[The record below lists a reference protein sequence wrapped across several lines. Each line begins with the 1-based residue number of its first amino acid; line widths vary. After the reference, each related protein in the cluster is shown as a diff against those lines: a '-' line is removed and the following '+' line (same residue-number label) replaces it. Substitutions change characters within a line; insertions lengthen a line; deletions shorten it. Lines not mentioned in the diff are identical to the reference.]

1 MAEFTVQGRPA
12 EQPEDRDEFAELYGG
27 DVGYVV
33 RREVEV
39 AGVSRGDT
47 SPVLLSGDD
56 DDVVE
61 VADTDGVVSF
71 YRAATLAE
79 QARKAN
85 RDTKRGATTSGPL
98 DVTPFLGERSR
109 DGGSRVASVRRSKI
123 TLPPGVVEALGV
135 LDSEIGPVLTRSGV
149 LGGAGVIAGRLS
161 GFVLEPAAKKAV
173 ETITNWID
181 APVSEDA
188 DETVWQRK
196 PKPRGVY
203 TVGKNLRLEKDGR
216 RTTPFPEEK
225 KPYLVLLHGTFSHTE
240 AAFGKMRGTREWER
254 IVDRYE
260 DRVLAF
266 EHATLGKTPAQN
278 ALDAVKIL
286 PDAPLHLVSHSR
298 GGLVGEVLSYLARHE
313 PCFDA
318 YANVP
323 EHPDHEALRKL
334 RDNLAGRRLR
344 VERFVRVAC
353 PAMGTTLASGR
364 IDRWASFLFNVFN
377 LVPVLRDTGMVALI
391 KKFLLTMLEQR
402 TDPRVMPGLEAQMP
416 ESPFLRMLLAAPPL
430 ADGLG
435 SIAGDVQG
443 RGVLSR
449 LMVQGADLFYGE
461 NHDFV
466 VPTSSMSGGVTRE
479 TSQRAFFQGPAVN
492 HGGYFANEDS
502 RQALENWLAGNTAQ
516 GFETSPPPQ
525 WPVKRGGTTEVTG
538 QVLVVPD
545 LFGTTLKRENQLVWP
560 NLTQL
565 VSRGPKKALVDDEA
579 EPGELVDGYSRL
591 STALAGQ
598 HNVTPWKFDWRRQ
611 LDDLATDLAEQL
623 RTGTPHVVA
632 HGAGCLV
639 LLAALAKDDVR
650 SKWNRAGGR
659 AVLLGPP
666 LEGSWLVK
674 ARLEGKDEFT
684 AALALLDHTANATE
698 VAGWLG
704 KWPILE
710 DLLPDE
716 DADKSEAADKRR
728 ERRKRLI
735 SAGWTGISAVYGS
748 AEQTVCGPNSDGG
761 YDVSPNGDGFAPR
774 PSDRLNGPD
783 TWYALV
789 PHADLPSD
797 PDTVSA
803 VLDLLA
809 GRPPSKLLTAPTD
822 KPGASG
828 PLTDPRGLLV
838 LPTAD
843 ELVRLAWGG
852 GRSATR
858 RRVLKVGVVHGD
870 LRWEEG
876 AVLVGHQDGT
886 PISGAEKALDAHLK
900 GALERRAAFR
910 QYPGRLGTCEVFGS
924 AGGPAGMVIGLG
936 DAGDLTPGAL
946 TAGVTQAVLRLAAV
960 QEDQTAEG
968 ESPAPLSISAV
979 LVGTALVPPMP
990 VENSLTSIVSGVRQA
1005 NRRLDDL
1012 RSRVVIDELRIVE
1025 MYEERAIQATKAAV
1039 RLAQTLDVK
1048 GGEVVVERRMLTGFD
1063 GKPGAPS
1070 AYREGIW
1077 RTVRIVAEDSGG
1089 DAQRL
1094 GALSFTS
1101 IGRSARAEQR
1111 VNTAQRKLLDAL
1123 VSEAIADHQPDEQLY
1138 NTLYELLVPNSL
1150 KGQGYGSENL
1160 LLVID
1165 EEAGAL
1171 PLEMLAN
1178 RSHDLDVQPLAV
1190 EVGVIRRLETRTF
1203 AETTRPSSGHAALVI
1218 GDPAGTGMPE
1228 LPAARDEAKKVASL
1242 LRTRGYEVTS
1252 IIAGVDD
1259 DDDVVPILNALFR
1272 HEYRIV
1278 HIAGHGHFDA
1288 KDPSRSGVVIGKDVY
1303 LGALEIAK
1311 MRTTPDVVFLNCCH
1325 LGAMQLPYRGT
1336 PRADRLASSI
1346 SRQLIENGVRAVIAA
1361 GWAVEDKAAHRF
1373 ATTIYDELLGGGEL
1387 GVATLNARKAVWEHH
1402 RSTNTWGAYQ
1412 VYGPPAFRL
1421 DPAAGGTAQRE
1432 ELVAPRE
1439 LADELAALKR
1449 RAEDAPDVLATA
1461 LAKELEALLEATP
1474 KEWLRG
1480 HELSAVGDVWAL
1492 LARYEEAVEYYEKAQ
1507 NDWDASSSVRSFEQL
1522 LNVRAKWAVE
1532 RIRRP
1537 DDPGPEASKLLTD
1550 AAESADLLLKLGE
1563 TPERYSLKASVARRR
1578 ALCACDPGE
1587 LTSALADARDNY
1599 QRAVD
1604 LYRERHG
1611 SIYFYPALNA
1621 VVLGWLAHQRDET
1634 QPFDAD
1640 DARKLIAGS
1649 TAAARAVRRPDFWSR
1664 VTLADAKLAEA
1675 LVSGELDEDAVA
1687 EEYFRAFAQ
1696 SSLRDRAA
1704 VIGHIDLAV
1713 CALTPLAA
1721 AQETAD
1727 ALGRLQKRLTAWSP
1741 Q

>member
-1 MAEFTVQGRPA
+1 MPMAEFTVQGRPA
-12 EQPEDRDEFAELYGG
+12 EEPAGRDEFAELYGG

-33 RREVEV
+33 RREVDV

-47 SPVLLSGDD
+47 GPVLLSGDD

-71 YRAATLAE
+71 YRAATLVDK
-79 QARKAN
+79 AR
-85 RDTKRGATTSGPL
+85 RGATRGAVPGPL

-123 TLPPGVVEALGV
+123 TLPPGVTKALSD
-135 LDSEIGPVLTRSGV
+135 LDAEIGPVLTRSGV

-161 GFVLEPAAKKAV
+161 GFVLTSAAKKAV
-173 ETITNWID
+173 ETITNWVD
-181 APVSEDA
+181 APVA
-188 DETVWQRK
+188 DEAEESVRRRK
-196 PKPRGVY
+196 PKIRGVY
-203 TVGKNLRLEKDGR
+203 TVDEKLLLEKEGR
-216 RTTPFPEEK
+216 HTAPLPNSE

-240 AAFGKMRGTREWER
+240 AAFGKLRGTSEWAR

-260 DRVLAF
+260 GRVLAF

-278 ALDAVKIL
+278 ALDAVEVL

-298 GGLVGEVLSYLARHE
+298 GGLVGEVLSYAARHE
-313 PCFDA
+313 PSFAA
-318 YANVP
+318 YAGVP
-323 EHPDHEALRKL
+323 DHPDHQALRDL
-334 RDNLAGRRLR
+334 RDNLRGRGLR

-377 LVPVLRDTGMVALI
+377 LVPVLRDTGIAALI

-443 RGVLSR
+443 RGVLNR
-449 LMVQGADLFYGE
+449 LLVQGADLFYGE

-466 VPTSSMSGGVTRE
+466 VPTSSMSGGVSRE
-479 TSQRAFFQGPAVN
+479 ASQRAFFQGPSVN

-502 RQALENWLAGNTAQ
+502 RQALENWLAGNGAQ
-516 GFETSPPPQ
+516 GFETPPPPQ
-525 WPVKRGGTTEVTG
+525 WPVKRGGTTEITG
-538 QVLVVPD
+538 QVLLVPD
-545 LFGTTLKRENQLVWP
+545 LFGSTLARGDQLVWP
-560 NLTQL
+560 NLAEL
-565 VSRGPKKALVDDEA
+565 VGHGPEEVLTDGEA
-579 EPGELVDGYSRL
+579 KPGGLVDGYSVL
-591 STALAGQ
+591 SSALAGQ
-598 HNVTPWKFDWRRQ
+598 HNVTPWQFDWRRE
-611 LDDLATDLAEQL
+611 LDELAADLAEKL
-623 RTGTPHVVA
+623 RDGTPHVVA

-639 LLAALAKDDVR
+639 LLAALSSEPLR
-650 SKWNRAGGR
+650 SEWNRAGGR

-684 AALALLDHTANATE
+684 AALALLDHTADATR
-698 VAGWLG
+698 VAEWLED
-704 KWPILE
+704 WPILK
-710 DLLPDE
+710 DLLPE
-716 DADKSEAADKRR
+716 EGA

-735 SAGWTGISAVYGS
+735 PPSWTGISAVYGS
-748 AEQTVCGPNSDGG
+748 AEQTVCGTNSDGG
-761 YDVSPNGDGFAPR
+761 YDVSPNGDGFAPC
-774 PSDRLNGPD
+774 PSDRLDGPAR
-783 TWYALV
+783 WYALV

-809 GRPPSKLLTAPTD
+809 GRPPSKLLTAPTA

-838 LPTAD
+838 LPTAE

-924 AGGPAGMVIGLG
+924 SGGPAAMVIGLG

-946 TAGVTQAVLRLAAV
+946 TAGVTQAVLRLAAI
-960 QEDQTAEG
+960 QEDRTPEG

-1123 VSEAIADHQPDEQLY
+1123 VAEAIADHQPDEQLY

-1171 PLEMLAN
+1171 PLEMLAS

-1218 GDPAGTGMPE
+1218 GDPAGTGMPA
-1228 LPAARDEAKKVASL
+1228 LPAARDEAKKVANL
-1242 LRTRGYEVTS
+1242 LRTKGYEVTS

-1288 KDPSRSGVVIGKDVY
+1288 KDPSRSGVIIGKDVY

-1325 LGAMQLPYRGT
+1325 LGAMQLPDQGT

-1346 SRQLIENGVRAVIAA
+1346 SRQLIENGVRSVIAA
-1361 GWAVEDKAAHRF
+1361 GWAVEDEAAHRF
-1373 ATTIYDELLGGGEL
+1373 ATTIYDELLDGGEL
-1387 GVATLNARKAVWEHH
+1387 GIASLNARKAVWEHH

-1421 DPAAGGTAQRE
+1421 DPAVGGAAQRE

-1449 RAEDAPDVLATA
+1449 RAEDAPDVVATA
-1461 LAKELEALLEATP
+1461 LAKELETLLESTP
-1474 KEWLRG
+1474 TEWLRG

-1492 LARYEEAVEYYEKAQ
+1492 LARYDKAVSCYEKAQ
-1507 NDWDASSSVRSFEQL
+1507 DDWDASGSVRSFEQL

-1537 DDPGPEASKLLTD
+1537 DDPGPV
-1550 AAESADLLLKLGE
+1550 AAELLDRAGKSADLLLQLGE
-1563 TPERYSLKASVARRR
+1563 TPERYSLKASVERRR
-1578 ALCACDPGE
+1578 ALCEACDPGK

-1604 LYRERHG
+1604 LHRERHG
-1611 SIYFYPALNA
+1611 SINFYPALNV
-1621 VVLGWLAHQRDET
+1621 VVLGWLAHQRDDT
-1634 QPFDAD
+1634 QPFAEE

-1649 TAAARAVRRPDFWSR
+1649 IAAARAERRPDFWSR
-1664 VTLADAKLAEA
+1664 VTPADAKLAEA
-1675 LVSGELDEDAVA
+1675 LISGELVKNEDAVV

-1696 SSLRDRAA
+1696 SSLRARAA
-1704 VIGHIDLAV
+1704 VIEHIDLAV

-1721 AQETAD
+1721 AKETVD
-1727 ALGRLQKRLTAWSP
+1727 ALGRLQKRLEAWSP

>member
-1 MAEFTVQGRPA
+1 MPMAEFTVQGRPA
-12 EQPEDRDEFAELYGG
+12 EEPAGRDEFAELYGG

-39 AGVSRGDT
+39 AGVSRGDA

-61 VADTDGVVSF
+61 VADTDGVASF

-85 RDTKRGATTSGPL
+85 RDTKRGTATSGPL

-173 ETITNWID
+173 ETITAWID
-181 APVSEDA
+181 APVADDA
-188 DETVWQRK
+188 DETVRRRK
-196 PKPRGVY
+196 PKVPGVY
-203 TVGKNLRLEKDGR
+203 TVDGKLLLEKEGRKPLPDG
-216 RTTPFPEEK
+216 E

-240 AAFGKMRGTREWER
+240 AAFGKLRGTREWER

-260 DRVLAF
+260 GRVLAF
-266 EHATLGKTPAQN
+266 EHPTLGKTPAQN
-278 ALDAVKIL
+278 ALDAVKDL

-298 GGLVGEVLSYLARHE
+298 GGLVGEVLSYMARHE
-313 PCFDA
+313 PVFAA

-323 EHPDHEALRKL
+323 DHPDHQALRDL

-377 LVPVLRDTGMVALI
+377 LVPVLRDTGIAALI

-430 ADGLG
+430 ADGLA

-443 RGVLSR
+443 RGVLNR

-466 VPTSSMSGGVTRE
+466 VPTSSMSGGVSRE
-479 TSQRAFFQGPAVN
+479 ASQRAFFQGPSVN

-502 RQALENWLAGNTAQ
+502 RKALENWLAGNGAQ
-516 GFETSPPPQ
+516 GFETPPPPQ

-538 QVLVVPD
+538 KVLLVPD
-545 LFGTTLKRENQLVWP
+545 LFGSTLVRGENQIVWP
-560 NLTQL
+560 NLTEL
-565 VSRGPKKALVDDEA
+565 VGHGPEEVLTDGEA
-579 EPGELVDGYSRL
+579 KPGRLVDGYSVL
-591 STALAGQ
+591 SSALAGQ
-598 HNVTPWKFDWRRQ
+598 HNVTPWQFDWRRK
-611 LDDLATDLAEQL
+611 LDELAADLAEEL

-639 LLAALAKDDVR
+639 LLAALASEPLR
-650 SKWNRAGGR
+650 SEWNKAGGR

-684 AALALLDHTANATE
+684 AALALLDHTADATQ
-698 VAGWLG
+698 VAAWLK
-704 KWPILE
+704 KWPILK
-710 DLLPDE
+710 DLLPE
-716 DADKSEAADKRR
+716 EGE
-728 ERRKRLI
+728 ERRKRLVPPR
-735 SAGWTGISAVYGS
+735 WTGISAVYGS
-748 AEQTVCGPNSDGG
+748 AEQTVCGTNSNG

-774 PSDRLNGPD
+774 PGDRLDGPE

-797 PDTVSA
+797 PNTVSA

-809 GRPPSKLLTAPTD
+809 GRPPSKLLTAPTA
-822 KPGASG
+822 KPGAADT
-828 PLTDPRGLLV
+828 LADPRGLLV
-838 LPTAD
+838 LPTA
-843 ELVRLAWGG
+843 EGLVRLAWGG

-858 RRVLKVGVVHGD
+858 RRVLTVGVVHGD

-910 QYPGRLGTCEVFGS
+910 QYPGRLGTCEVFES
-924 AGGPAGMVIGLG
+924 SGGPAAMVIGLG
-936 DAGDLTPGAL
+936 DAGDLTPGEL
-946 TAGVTQAVLRLAAV
+946 TAGVTEAVLRLAAI
-960 QEDQTAEG
+960 QEDRTPEG

-1012 RSRVVIDELRIVE
+1012 RSRIVIDELRIVE

-1111 VNTAQRKLLDAL
+1111 VNIAQRKLLDAL
-1123 VSEAIADHQPDEQLY
+1123 VAEAIADYQPDEQLY

-1190 EVGVIRRLETRTF
+1190 EVGVVRRLETRTF

-1228 LPAARDEAKKVASL
+1228 LPAARDEAKKVANL
-1242 LRTRGYEVTS
+1242 LRTKGYEVTS

-1278 HIAGHGHFDA
+1278 HIAGHGHFDE
-1288 KDPSRSGVVIGKDVY
+1288 KDPSRSGVIIGKDVY

-1336 PRADRLASSI
+1336 PRTDRLASSI

-1373 ATTIYDELLGGGEL
+1373 ATTIYDELLDGGEL
-1387 GVATLNARKAVWEHH
+1387 GIASLNARKAVWTHH

-1421 DPAAGGTAQRE
+1421 DPAVGGTAQRE

-1449 RAEDAPDVLATA
+1449 RAEDAPDVVATA

-1474 KEWLRG
+1474 KEWLGG

-1492 LARYEEAVEYYEKAQ
+1492 LARYEEAVKCYEEAQ
-1507 NDWDASSSVRSFEQL
+1507 NDWGASGSVRSFEQL

-1532 RIRRP
+1532 RMRRP
-1537 DDPGPEASKLLTD
+1537 DDPGPEATELLD
-1550 AAESADLLLKLGE
+1550 RAATSADLLLQLGK

-1578 ALCACDPGE
+1578 ALCMAFDPGQ
-1587 LTSALADARDNY
+1587 LTDALAAARDNY

-1604 LYRERHG
+1604 LHRERHG
-1611 SIYFYPALNA
+1611 SIDFYPALNA

-1634 QPFDAD
+1634 QPFAEE

-1649 TAAARAVRRPDFWSR
+1649 IATARAVRRPDYWSR
-1664 VTLADAKLAEA
+1664 VTPADAKLAEA
-1675 LVSGELDEDAVA
+1675 LVSGRLVEDEDAVV

-1696 SSLRDRAA
+1696 SSLHARAA
-1704 VIGHIDLAV
+1704 VIEHIDLAV
-1713 CALTPLAA
+1713 CALTPLEAA
-1721 AQETAD
+1721 RATVE
-1727 ALGRLQKRLTAWSP
+1727 ALERLQKRLAAWSP
-1741 Q
+1741 R